1 MLWANA
7 VEHYKGDHANCLHE
21 PYKSRAEEVTDL
33 PKWAVPV
40 TDEKFDALRIFL
52 NAPLKHLT
60 NVGARYSARR
70 NERFDSV
77 KAQVTGRDIC

>member
-1 MLWANA
+1 MLWMNV
-7 VEHYKGDHANCLHE
+7 VERYRGNRTKCLHA
-21 PYKSRAEEVTDL
+21 PYKSRIEEMMNL

-70 NERFDSV
+70 NERFDNV